1 MRVDALCKRKRP
13 VCKVATFQA
22 ALITG
27 PKIKCVISTGEK
39 INGHFVDLPAPA
51 AGLGLRPTFQFH
63 V

>member
-1 MRVDALCKRKRP
+1 MEKYLS
-13 VCKVATFQA
+13 

-51 AGLGLRPTFQFH
+51 VGLNPI
-63 V
+63 